1 MLSVYIVCSAG
12 KKNCNMSITTD
23 REDLA
28 VTKIRTEDTLS
39 SRQTTWFW
47 LGFLCLT
54 PLSKIF
60 QLYRSGQF
68 LWR

>member
-1 MLSVYIVCSAG
+1 MEMLSVYIVCSAG

-28 VTKIRTEDTLS
+28 VAKIRNEHTLS

-47 LGFLCLT
+47 VGFFVLNAT
-54 PLSKIF
+54 FKNI
-60 QLYRSGQF
+60 
-68 LWR
+68 